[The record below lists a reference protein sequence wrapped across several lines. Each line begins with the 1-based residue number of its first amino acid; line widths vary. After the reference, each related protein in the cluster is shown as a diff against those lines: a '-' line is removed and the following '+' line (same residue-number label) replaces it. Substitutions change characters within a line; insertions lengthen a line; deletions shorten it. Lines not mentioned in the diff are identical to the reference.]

1 MLEPHDAP
9 PPTAAAAVVVDVLVV
24 VVVAAVVVVVVLG
37 SVVRQ
42 LHRRH
47 LHHQLVRAQ
56 WRQQQRPR
64 PQG

>member
-9 PPTAAAAVVVDVLVV
+9 PPTAAAVEVDVV
-24 VVVAAVVVVVVLG
+24 VVVMAAVVVVVVLG

-47 LHHQLVRAQ
+47 LHHQLVGAQ